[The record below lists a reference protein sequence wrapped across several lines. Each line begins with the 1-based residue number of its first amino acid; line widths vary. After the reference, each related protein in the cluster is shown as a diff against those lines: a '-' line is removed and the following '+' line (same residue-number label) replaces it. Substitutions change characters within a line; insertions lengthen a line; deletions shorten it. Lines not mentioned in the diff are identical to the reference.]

1 MKFSLLL
8 VLRQYRRNPLRSA
21 FLYGG
26 MLCAVC
32 LICGTM
38 FGMESLNHCVIVSA
52 DSVAAP
58 LIHRAAQ
65 LVTLLVAFFTGL
77 LLKNGF
83 LITLEQRMQMLGR
96 LYALGMSHRQMR
108 RMVVLEA
115 LIGIGG
121 AFLCAVP
128 LSVFILWC
136 VFQKLN
142 AIPVILERF
151 GPLQVWVQPS
161 ALLFCLL
168 CCLVAAFVAIRKPL
182 QIVKRVTP
190 IALLQDTATAS
201 GNRCTKVPKPWKL
214 HRSFVL
220 QYAARGVRQ
229 RWGKFRPLA
238 AGITACVLLVMACH
252 AFTSGVMLLYN
263 QQDATYAYR
272 VYLQSDN
279 DSVPEP
285 LWKSLAEIV
294 PGTDALLV
302 EEINISVDG
311 GLFRLLILEDDDF
324 ASWYGQPLTTQA
336 GTLPFVRADA
346 VSDGVR
352 EPPVSVGGSV
362 LTLAGRWKEPLP
374 LHIGRIPGEE
384 NVTIGVTNRTAF
396 TNAVVTPA
404 QIRSLIVYYDT
415 TDGESVTPRLRAVL
429 DKAGCNYTVQDYTP
443 TSEWARQ
450 RQAIGLLMQAVR
462 ICFPFGVLLLGGLE
476 IFSVIYA
483 QILARRR
490 EFALLRSAGIRS
502 VELYGI
508 AFTECALCLLRG
520 VSLGMLSGVVMLI
533 AIANILQ
540 QFWFDLFSGNV
551 MLICVACFAAMGTL
565 AVLSAV
571 GTIRRFPVAYELRHE

>member
-1 MKFSLLL
+1 M
-8 VLRQYRRNPLRSA
+8 
-21 FLYGG
+21 
-26 MLCAVC
+26 
-32 LICGTM
+32 
-38 FGMESLNHCVIVSA
+38 
-52 DSVAAP
+52 
-58 LIHRAAQ
+58 
-65 LVTLLVAFFTGL
+65 
-77 LLKNGF
+77 
-83 LITLEQRMQMLGR
+83 
-96 LYALGMSHRQMR
+96 
-108 RMVVLEA
+108 
-115 LIGIGG
+115 
-121 AFLCAVP
+121 
-128 LSVFILWC
+128 
-136 VFQKLN
+136 
-142 AIPVILERF
+142 
-151 GPLQVWVQPS
+151 
-161 ALLFCLL
+161 
-168 CCLVAAFVAIRKPL
+168 
-182 QIVKRVTP
+182 
-190 IALLQDTATAS
+190 
-201 GNRCTKVPKPWKL
+201 
-214 HRSFVL
+214 L

-229 RWGKFRPLA
+229 RWEKFRPLA

>member
-1 MKFSLLL
+1 
-8 VLRQYRRNPLRSA
+8 
-21 FLYGG
+21 
-26 MLCAVC
+26 
-32 LICGTM
+32 
-38 FGMESLNHCVIVSA
+38 
-52 DSVAAP
+52 
-58 LIHRAAQ
+58 
-65 LVTLLVAFFTGL
+65 
-77 LLKNGF
+77 
-83 LITLEQRMQMLGR
+83 MQMLGR

-201 GNRCTKVPKPWKL
+201 GNRCPKVPKPWKL

-263 QQDATYAYR
+263 QQNATYAYR

-362 LTLAGRWKEPLP
+362 LTQAGRWKRTLATAHWAHSGRRKCDDWRNKTAPLSQ
-374 LHIGRIPGEE
+374 
-384 NVTIGVTNRTAF
+384 
-396 TNAVVTPA
+396 NAVVTPA

-429 DKAGCNYTVQDYTP
+429 DKAGCKLYR
-443 TSEWARQ
+443 S
-450 RQAIGLLMQAVR
+450 GLYPHFGMGPAAAGDW
-462 ICFPFGVLLLGGLE
+462 PFDAGGP
-476 IFSVIYA
+476 
-483 QILARRR
+483 
-490 EFALLRSAGIRS
+490 
-502 VELYGI
+502 
-508 AFTECALCLLRG
+508 
-520 VSLGMLSGVVMLI
+520 
-533 AIANILQ
+533 
-540 QFWFDLFSGNV
+540 DLFPV
-551 MLICVACFAAMGTL
+551 RCFA
-565 AVLSAV
+565 V
-571 GTIRRFPVAYELRHE
+571 GRAGDI